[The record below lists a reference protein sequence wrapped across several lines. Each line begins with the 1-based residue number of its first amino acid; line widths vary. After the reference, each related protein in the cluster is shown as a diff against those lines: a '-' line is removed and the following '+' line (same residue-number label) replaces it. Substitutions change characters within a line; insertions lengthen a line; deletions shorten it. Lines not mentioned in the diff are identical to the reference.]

1 MPDKRGLSCQF
12 CGQIAAARRFQGTDA
27 MKRLLSVLSLV
38 VCLVLVAATDR
49 AEAQHVSFSFGH
61 YYGHH
66 HHCWGPAWY
75 RPYWDIYYAPPPRV
89 TYVQPA
95 PVIVQQQAAVAPP
108 ATSALASNAPATVP
122 STTNSIAATP
132 VKNSLPAYRGAG
144 VTIHNRS
151 SVGLAVSCI
160 VDGQTELHLAPNE
173 SRTLREKATYIVEF
187 DRGGNFGTAKYELS
201 EGEYQFAVGDR
212 GWDITRDAV
221 SFQQTATRPELKP
234 NTLPATI
241 R

>member
-1 MPDKRGLSCQF
+1 
-12 CGQIAAARRFQGTDA
+12 
-27 MKRLLSVLSLV
+27 MKRLLSVLPLV

-61 YYGHH
+61 YHGHH

-75 RPYWDIYYAPPPRV
+75 RPYWDFYYAPPPRV
-89 TYVQPA
+89 TYVQPQ
-95 PVIVQQQAAVAPP
+95 PVIIQQQAAVAPP
-108 ATSALASNAPATVP
+108 TTNALAATPAPTIP
-122 STTNSIAATP
+122 STTSLAATP
-132 VKNSLPAYRGAG
+132 VKNSLPAYRGVG

-151 SVGLAVSCI
+151 TVGLAVSCV

-173 SRTLREKATYIVEF
+173 SRTLREKASYIVEF
-187 DRGGNFGTAKYELS
+187 DRGGSFGAAKYELS

-212 GWDITRDAV
+212 GWDLTRDAAPLG
-221 SFQQTATRPELKP
+221 QTATRPEIKP
-234 NTLPATI
+234 NSLPATL